1 MITPPSDKKLFLV
14 DAYALIFRAY
24 YAFIKNPRINSKGMN
39 TSAVFGFTNA
49 LLEVVRR
56 EQPTHLAVVFDPPGP
71 TLRNE
76 QFEDYKANRD
86 ETPEDIKLSV
96 PWIVKI
102 LEGMRIPVLQAPGY
116 EADDLIGCLA
126 KRAEKEGFDVFM
138 MTPDKDFAQLVSDK
152 IRMYRP
158 GRGGNPPTVWGPD
171 EVRERYGLEDP
182 AQVIDLLGLMGDSA
196 DNIPG
201 VPGVGEKTAI
211 KFLQAYGSMEGLY
224 NNLDQLKGKM
234 KEKVEANRELA
245 FLSRELATIVLD
257 IPFDENF
264 EDMAM
269 SAPDGAALAPL
280 LEELEFR
287 TLSRRLLG
295 DTATPSASACP
306 SRDGSPRRS
315 GKRRRFRRPAE
326 HVRRRHGSGPL
337 RLHPVFLGRVE
348 GELHVGGHP

>member
-245 FLSRELATIVLD
+245 FLSRELDPSSSTSRSTKTSKTWPCRRPTALRWPPCSKNSNSAPCHADFWATRPRQSPHLPKPRRQPPPQRQAATI
-257 IPFDENF
+257 PK
-264 EDMAM
+264 
-269 SAPDGAALAPL
+269 
-280 LEELEFR
+280 
-287 TLSRRLLG
+287 
-295 DTATPSASACP
+295 AS
-306 SRDGSPRRS
+306 
-315 GKRRRFRRPAE
+315 
-326 HVRRRHGSGPL
+326 
-337 RLHPVFLGRVE
+337 
-348 GELHVGGHP
+348 